1 MLNIPFYASSVEY
14 KKYRLKEA
22 SGMPT
27 ETSVHDN
34 NYASQSQPENDEQHH
49 CMEHHANDDDDKEME
64 YVFLLWLF
72 R

>member
-1 MLNIPFYASSVEY
+1 
-14 KKYRLKEA
+14 
-22 SGMPT
+22 MPT